1 MSVSAQPKPR
11 IRTLLAMACDG
22 VGPSET
28 CLSLAR
34 GAHRAGYPID
44 VFASRS
50 RVGDPGVP
58 MTLSLPGPLAHLPYR
73 WTGAAASRR
82 IERQFL
88 EAIRPGEIAY
98 LWPAASLQAHRILAG
113 RGIPVVLEA
122 INTRM
127 ASAKRILDEAY
138 DGLGLPPGHGITQA
152 RIDEEE
158 EKFRHATAIF
168 APSRHVEA
176 ALAGSPLEGR
186 ILISSYGVDTSR
198 ATPPQEIDRRHARD
212 SAAGGRGLTV
222 LFCGY
227 VCVRKGAHLLLE
239 AWRRIQGPHRLQFVG
254 RIEPAIAERYRD
266 LLASDRVDPVGFIAD
281 VHPRFARADIFVLP
295 SLEEGDPLVTYEA
308 AIHGL
313 PILATPAGAG
323 RLGDTPGAV
332 LTVDEPSVA
341 ALTEALQR
349 LIASADLRA
358 ELGRTARAR
367 VMAFDWLK
375 VGADRARA
383 LDSFLQTHP
392 GVRR

>member
-1 MSVSAQPKPR
+1 MSVAAQPKPR

-34 GAHRAGYPID
+34 GARQAGYPID
-44 VFASRS
+44 VFANRS
-50 RVGDPGVP
+50 RVADPGVP
-58 MTLSLPGPLAHLPYR
+58 LTLSLPGPLAHLPYR

-88 EAIRPGEIAY
+88 EAIQPGEIAY
-98 LWPAASLQAHRILAG
+98 LWPAASLQAQRILAG

-138 DGLGLPPGHGITQA
+138 AGLGLPPGHGITQA

-158 EKFRHATAIF
+158 EKFRHAAAIF
-168 APSRHVEA
+168 APSRQVEA
-176 ALAGSPLEGR
+176 ALAGSVLDGR
-186 ILISSYGVDTSR
+186 IIPSSYGVDTRR
-198 ATPPQEIDRRHARD
+198 ATPDRRHDAK
-212 SAAGGRGLTV
+212 AGTGKAGVTV
-222 LFCGY
+222 VFCGY

-239 AWRRIQGPHRLQFVG
+239 AWRRIKGPHRLQFIG

-266 LLASDRVDPVGFIAD
+266 LLASDRVEAVGFVAD
-281 VHPRFARADIFVLP
+281 VHPRLARADVFVLP

-308 AIHGL
+308 AVHGL

-323 RLGDTPGAV
+323 RLGDRPGAV
-332 LTVDEPSVA
+332 LTVEEASVA
-341 ALTEALQR
+341 ALTEALER

-367 VMAFDWLK
+367 VADFDWLK

-383 LDSFLQTHP
+383 LEAFLATHP
-392 GVRR
+392 GLAR